1 MGYIEVYTKDEQ
13 NPRKYPISNV
23 PDTLFDEP
31 IQFITIIKKIREKN
45 DPTVFLFTLYTKDY
59 KINLTKTAYIYNDT
73 SKNETIETKNDHVD
87 LNLYNTEFLKLT
99 VKEIEDDDILHKRIY
114 LTLHNTQYSCDEC
127 LEKINECR
135 QYNNNQNE
143 YYDQMRKNLGR
154 SQRDIS
160 RCNEDNAELKQMIDS
175 KIQENKNCKDSQSTQ
190 TTTIIIICVAIIIL
204 LLGLCIYLYFFKQ

>member
-1 MGYIEVYTKDEQ
+1 MI
-13 NPRKYPISNV
+13 
-23 PDTLFDEP
+23 
-31 IQFITIIKKIREKN
+31 
-45 DPTVFLFTLYTKDY
+45 
-59 KINLTKTAYIYNDT
+59 
-73 SKNETIETKNDHVD
+73 
-87 LNLYNTEFLKLT
+87 LNLYTTEFLKLT
-99 VKEIEDDDILHKRIY
+99 VQEIEDNDILHKRIY
-114 LTLHNTQYSCDEC
+114 LTLDNTQFSCDEC

>member
-1 MGYIEVYTKDEQ
+1 MYIQ
-13 NPRKYPISNV
+13 NNPQSRIIQITNV